1 MTSTIRNA
9 SLEDLHDLRELLNE
23 DVDEA
28 LLTTIPGEQ
37 YMLVLDDDD
46 GALAAA
52 AHLTLEN
59 QRGHLRFLAVSDKHD
74 GEGLEQRMIDV
85 AESICEA
92 FGAAHG
98 LQTVTSHGHR
108 EIA

>member
-9 SLEDLHDLRELLNE
+9 SIEDLRDIRALV
-23 DVDEA
+23 DQDIDEA

-37 YMLVLDDDD
+37 YMLVLDDDN
-46 GALAAA
+46 GELAAA
-52 AHLTLEN
+52 AHLTLDD
-59 QRGHLRFLAVSDKHD
+59 QRGHLRFLAVADRHE

-92 FGAAHG
+92 FGAAHA
-98 LQTVTSHGHR
+98 LQLLGNHGHS
-108 EIA
+108 ETA